1 MTPTKLVLATDIIKK
16 ATDYPVAFFPG
27 CIDAE
32 IECLE
37 LISIFPIELVSLSIF
52 RRRRRK
58 VLKAKFHDGNP
69 NHNSKI
75 VYFELGGSDK
85 RKVSKFFKLFFF
97 LKINFYLAELGK
109 GCLKG

>member
-85 RKVSKFFKLFFF
+85 RKVSKFFKLLFFF
-97 LKINFYLAELGK
+97 LN
-109 GCLKG
+109 